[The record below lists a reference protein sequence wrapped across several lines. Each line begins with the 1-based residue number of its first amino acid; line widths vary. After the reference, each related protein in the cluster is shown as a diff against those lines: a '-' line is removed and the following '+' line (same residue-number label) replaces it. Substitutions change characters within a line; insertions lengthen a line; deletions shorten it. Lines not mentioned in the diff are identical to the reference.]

1 MDNVIV
7 PWFIQTG
14 FSGCE
19 YSGKCEF
26 DREEWEAMTHDE
38 RVKMLDES
46 LRDERNN
53 VIDSG
58 YTFPAQYLPL
68 ENCNE

>member
-1 MDNVIV
+1 MESVIV

-14 FSGCE
+14 FSGCD
-19 YSGKCEF
+19 YSGEWEF
-26 DREEWEAMTHDE
+26 DREEWDGMTNDE
-38 RVKMLDES
+38 RAEMLEES

-58 YTFPAQYLPL
+58 YTFPAHPL
-68 ENCNE
+68 STENSK